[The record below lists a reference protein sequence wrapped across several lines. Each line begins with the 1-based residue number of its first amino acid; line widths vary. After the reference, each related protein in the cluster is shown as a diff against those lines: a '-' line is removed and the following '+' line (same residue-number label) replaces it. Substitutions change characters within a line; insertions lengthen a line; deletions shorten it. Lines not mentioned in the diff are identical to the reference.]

1 MEGTKN
7 SYEKLL
13 RKFESNADKVLS
25 LPTLKSVIKEIESNG
40 GGEPVYQGKKL
51 KYYSTEIQ
59 FLENH
64 GSEIIESILS
74 CYAERYCNRYSETT
88 TDNPISDG
96 DTVLFDVC
104 HVLNTTVWP
113 QLNDSNKDE
122 EVLSVQ
128 FTAINSIFERFKLM
142 PVFESVMCELLQS
155 GYADIIRYAHRYF
168 AVDKIK
174 KQRPNFK
181 ISGLESDYTATDGS
195 SDQED

>member
-1 MEGTKN
+1 M
-7 SYEKLL
+7 
-13 RKFESNADKVLS
+13 
-25 LPTLKSVIKEIESNG
+25 
-40 GGEPVYQGKKL
+40 

-168 AVDKIK
+168 AVDKM

-181 ISGLESDYTATDGS
+181 ISDLESDYTATDGS
-195 SDQED
+195 SYLED

>member
-25 LPTLKSVIKEIESNG
+25 LPTLKSVIKEIESNE

-64 GSEIIESILS
+64 GSKIIESILS
-74 CYAERYCNRYSETT
+74 CYAERYCNLYSETT
-88 TDNPISDG
+88 TDNPISGG

-142 PVFESVMCELLQS
+142 PVFESVMCKLLQS
-155 GYADIIRYAHRYF
+155 GYADIIRYAH
-168 AVDKIK
+168 
-174 KQRPNFK
+174 
-181 ISGLESDYTATDGS
+181 
-195 SDQED
+195 